1 MTSRH
6 HFFLSFFFFAYTFY
20 HLGGEVYAM
29 LAQKTKF
36 PLNQCRFY
44 GAEITCAFEYLHEVK
59 TYSFDFKNKTSI
71 GICGLNQRFFVNIC
85 FLKMTS
91 DRLCL

>member
-6 HFFLSFFFFAYTFY
+6 HFFFLSFFFFAYTFY

-59 TYSFDFKNKTSI
+59 TYSFDFNHKTSI
-71 GICGLNQRFFVNIC
+71 GICGFTL
-85 FLKMTS
+85 TS
-91 DRLCL
+91 GF